1 MNTHLMLDLETM
13 GHGPTAA
20 IVAIGAVQ
28 FGLTE
33 ESAEWLGPSFYRAV
47 KLDSAVQSGGTM
59 DASTVLWWLRQRDEA
74 RAALLDP
81 QAITLDEALC
91 EFRYWVADLSSSSAQ
106 PRTCMWGNG
115 AAFDNVILRGAFER
129 HGMAPPW
136 SHWDDR
142 CFRTMKREH
151 PQIGPPQ
158 RQGVHHNAL
167 DDAMHQ
173 ARHLCAIWRARSAY
187 PARSA
192 SEEAQP

>member
-1 MNTHLMLDLETM
+1 MTTHVMLDLETM
-13 GHGPTAA
+13 GLGPTAA

-33 ESAEWLGPSFYRAV
+33 EGAEWLGPSFYRVV
-47 KLDSAVQSGGTM
+47 KLTSSTEAGGTM
-59 DASTVLWWLRQRDEA
+59 DASTALWWLRQADEA
-74 RAALLDP
+74 RAALLDL
-81 QAITLDEALC
+81 QADDLAHALSD
-91 EFRYWVADLSSSSAQ
+91 FQFWMAGLSSSSAQ
-106 PRTCMWGNG
+106 PHPCVWGNG

-129 HGMAPPW
+129 LGMAPPW

-173 ARHLCAIWRARSAY
+173 ARHLCAIWRARSFA
-187 PARSA
+187 AVRVA
-192 SEEAQP
+192 SEEEQP